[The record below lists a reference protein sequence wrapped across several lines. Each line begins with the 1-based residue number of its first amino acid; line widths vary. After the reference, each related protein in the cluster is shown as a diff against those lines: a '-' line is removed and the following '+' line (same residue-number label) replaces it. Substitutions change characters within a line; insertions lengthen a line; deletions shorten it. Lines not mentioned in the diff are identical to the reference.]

1 MRTEKNGCILFKKKN
16 EILILRTLNE
26 LFLTQNF
33 QRYLLRKTFDLKI
46 KGINT
51 KTTKHKK
58 LNTEQNIGK
67 RIHKVKFLTI
77 RAN

>member
-1 MRTEKNGCILFKKKN
+1 MQTEKKWLHIILKN

-33 QRYLLRKTFDLKI
+33 QRYLLRKASDFEL
-46 KGINT
+46 KGINM

-58 LNTEQNIGK
+58 
-67 RIHKVKFLTI
+67 
-77 RAN
+77 

>member
-1 MRTEKNGCILFKKKN
+1 MVAYYFKKTK
-16 EILILRTLNE
+16 ILILRTLNE
-26 LFLTQNF
+26 LFLTQIF
-33 QRYLLRKTFDLKI
+33 QRYLLRKAFDLKI

-58 LNTEQNIGK
+58 LNTEQNKGK